1 MSLLELKNISKSY
14 ISKVGNFQVIDKLN
28 LSVGHNQNIF
38 LFGPSGCGK
47 STLLNLISGLD
58 NSDTGEIY
66 FNGNLVKNHIELLRD
81 DIGIIFQDH
90 YLISELNIFDN
101 IKLKSNDTTKIE
113 NILDYFE
120 MTDYKLKYPNQLSNG
135 QKQRVCVAR
144 SLVNSPKLLIADEP
158 TSYLD
163 KENAKLV
170 IDLILNSSR
179 KFNLSTIIASH
190 DISFR
195 PLFDK
200 SYTLEDRSIKECWYH
215 LEITLIILFVSQI

>member
-14 ISKVGNFQVIDKLN
+14 ISKVGILQVIDQLN
-28 LSVGHNQNIF
+28 LSLEHNQNIF

-66 FNGNLVKNHIELLRD
+66 FNGNLVKNHFELLKD

-101 IKLKSNDTTKIE
+101 IKLKSNDSNKIE
-113 NILDYFE
+113 NILNYFE
-120 MTDYKLKYPNQLSNG
+120 MTDFKLKYPNQLSNG

-144 SLVNSPKLLIADEP
+144 SLVNNPKLLIADEP

-200 SYTLEDRSIKECWYH
+200 SYTLDNKSIKEC
-215 LEITLIILFVSQI
+215 

>member
-14 ISKVGNFQVIDKLN
+14 ISRVGSYQVIDKLN
-28 LSVGHNQNIF
+28 LTVEHNQNIF

-66 FNGNLVKNHIELLRD
+66 FNGNLVKNHFELLKD

-120 MTDYKLKYPNQLSNG
+120 MIDLKFKYPNQLSNG

-144 SLVNSPKLLIADEP
+144 SLVNNPKLLIADEP

-190 DISFR
+190 DISFQ

-200 SYTLEDRSIKECWYH
+200 SYTLEDKSIKEC
-215 LEITLIILFVSQI
+215 

>member
-14 ISKVGNFQVIDKLN
+14 ISKVGSFQVIDKLN
-28 LSVGHNQNIF
+28 LSVEYGQNIF

-47 STLLNLISGLD
+47 STLLNLITGLD
-58 NSDTGEIY
+58 NLDTGEIY
-66 FNGNLVKNHIELLRD
+66 FNGNLVKNHFELLKD

-101 IKLKSNDTTKIE
+101 IKLKSNDATKIE
-113 NILDYFE
+113 TILDYFE
-120 MTDYKLKYPNQLSNG
+120 MSDFKLKYPNQLSNG

-144 SLVNSPKLLIADEP
+144 SLVNNPKLLIADEP

-200 SYTLEDRSIKECWYH
+200 SYTLDNKSIKEC
-215 LEITLIILFVSQI
+215 

>member
-14 ISKVGNFQVIDKLN
+14 LSKVGNFQVIKKLN
-28 LSVGHNQNIF
+28 LSVDHNQNIF
-38 LFGPSGCGK
+38 LFGPLGCGK

-58 NSDTGEIY
+58 SSDSGEIH
-66 FNGNLVKNHIELLRD
+66 FDGKLVKNHFDLLKD

-101 IKLKSNDTTKIE
+101 IKLKSNDIRKIE
-113 NILDYFE
+113 KILSYFNLSQF
-120 MTDYKLKYPNQLSNG
+120 KFKYPNQLSNG

-163 KENAKLV
+163 KENANLV
-170 IDLILNSSR
+170 IDLILNSSK

-200 SYTLEDRSIKECWYH
+200 SYTIEDKSIIEC
-215 LEITLIILFVSQI
+215 

>member
-1 MSLLELKNISKSY
+1 MK
-14 ISKVGNFQVIDKLN
+14 
-28 LSVGHNQNIF
+28 
-38 LFGPSGCGK
+38 
-47 STLLNLISGLD
+47 
-58 NSDTGEIY
+58 
-66 FNGNLVKNHIELLRD
+66 D

-101 IKLKSNDTTKIE
+101 IKLKSNDTREIEKI
-113 NILDYFE
+113 LSYFN
-120 MTDYKLKYPNQLSNG
+120 MGRFKFKYPNQLSNG

-163 KENAKLV
+163 KENANLV
-170 IDLILNSSR
+170 IDLILNSSK

-200 SYTLEDRSIKECWYH
+200 SYTIEDKSIKEC
-215 LEITLIILFVSQI
+215 

>member
-14 ISKVGNFQVIDKLN
+14 LSKVGNFQVIKKLN
-28 LSVGHNQNIF
+28 LSVDHNQNIF

-58 NSDTGEIY
+58 SSDSGEIY
-66 FNGNLVKNHIELLRD
+66 FDGKLVKNHFDLLKD

-101 IKLKSNDTTKIE
+101 IKLKSNDTRKVEKI
-113 NILDYFE
+113 LTYFNLS
-120 MTDYKLKYPNQLSNG
+120 KFKFKYPNQLSNG

-163 KENAKLV
+163 KENANLV
-170 IDLILNSSR
+170 IDLILNSSK

-200 SYTLEDRSIKECWYH
+200 SYTIEDKLIKEC
-215 LEITLIILFVSQI
+215 

>member
-14 ISKVGNFQVIDKLN
+14 LSKVGNFQVIKKLN
-28 LSVGHNQNIF
+28 LSVDHNQNIF

-58 NSDTGEIY
+58 SSDSGEIY
-66 FNGNLVKNHIELLRD
+66 FDGKLVKNHFDVLKD

-101 IKLKSNDTTKIE
+101 IKLKSNDIRKIE
-113 NILDYFE
+113 KILSYFNLSQF
-120 MTDYKLKYPNQLSNG
+120 KFKYPNQLSNG

-163 KENAKLV
+163 KENANLV
-170 IDLILNSSR
+170 IDLILNSS
-179 KFNLSTIIASH
+179 KNFNLSTIIASH

-195 PLFDK
+195 PLFVFFYTIEDK
-200 SYTLEDRSIKECWYH
+200 SIKEC
-215 LEITLIILFVSQI
+215 

>member
-14 ISKVGNFQVIDKLN
+14 LSKVGNFQVIKKLN
-28 LSVGHNQNIF
+28 LSVDHNQNIF

-58 NSDTGEIY
+58 SPDSGEIY
-66 FNGNLVKNHIELLRD
+66 FDGKLVKNHFDLLKD

-101 IKLKSNDTTKIE
+101 IKLKSNDIRKIE
-113 NILDYFE
+113 KILSYFNLSQF
-120 MTDYKLKYPNQLSNG
+120 KFKYPNQLSNG

-163 KENAKLV
+163 KENANLV
-170 IDLILNSSR
+170 IDLILNSSK

-200 SYTLEDRSIKECWYH
+200 SYTIEDKSIKEC
-215 LEITLIILFVSQI
+215 

>member
-14 ISKVGNFQVIDKLN
+14 LSKVGNFQVIKKLN
-28 LSVGHNQNIF
+28 LSVDHNQNIF

-58 NSDTGEIY
+58 SSDSGEIY
-66 FNGNLVKNHIELLRD
+66 FDGKLVKNHFDLLKD

-101 IKLKSNDTTKIE
+101 IKLKCNDTRAIEKI
-113 NILDYFE
+113 LSYFNLSQF
-120 MTDYKLKYPNQLSNG
+120 KFKYPNQLSNG

-163 KENAKLV
+163 KENANLV
-170 IDLILNSSR
+170 IDLILNSSK

-200 SYTLEDRSIKECWYH
+200 SYTIEDKSIKEC
-215 LEITLIILFVSQI
+215 

>member
-14 ISKVGNFQVIDKLN
+14 LSKVGNFQVIKKLN
-28 LSVGHNQNIF
+28 LSIDHNQNIF

-58 NSDTGEIY
+58 SSDSGEIY
-66 FNGNLVKNHIELLRD
+66 FDGKLVKNHFGLLKD

-101 IKLKSNDTTKIE
+101 IKLKSNDIRKIE
-113 NILDYFE
+113 KILSYFNLSQF
-120 MTDYKLKYPNQLSNG
+120 KFKYPNQLSNG

-163 KENAKLV
+163 KENANLV
-170 IDLILNSSR
+170 IDLILNSSK

-200 SYTLEDRSIKECWYH
+200 SYTIEDKSIKECLY
-215 LEITLIILFVSQI
+215 L

>member
-14 ISKVGNFQVIDKLN
+14 ISKVGSFQVIDKLN
-28 LSVGHNQNIF
+28 LSVEHNQNIF

-58 NSDTGEIY
+58 NSDKGEIY
-66 FNGNLVKNHIELLRD
+66 FNGNLIKNHFELLKD

-101 IKLKSNDTTKIE
+101 IKLKSNDASKIE

-120 MTDYKLKYPNQLSNG
+120 MTDFKLKYPNQLSNG

-144 SLVNSPKLLIADEP
+144 SLVNNPKLLIADEP

-170 IDLILNSSR
+170 IDLILNSSK

-200 SYTLEDRSIKECWYH
+200 SYTLDNKSIKEC
-215 LEITLIILFVSQI
+215 

>member
-14 ISKVGNFQVIDKLN
+14 ISKVGNFQVINKLN
-28 LSVGHNQNIF
+28 LLVNHNQNIF

-58 NSDTGEIY
+58 SSDSGEIY
-66 FNGNLVKNHIELLRD
+66 FDGKLVKNHFDLLKD

-101 IKLKSNDTTKIE
+101 IKLKSNDTRKVEKI
-113 NILDYFE
+113 LSYFNLSQF
-120 MTDYKLKYPNQLSNG
+120 KFKYPNQLSNG

-163 KENAKLV
+163 KENANLV
-170 IDLILNSSR
+170 IDLILNSSK

-200 SYTLEDRSIKECWYH
+200 SYTIDDKSIKEC
-215 LEITLIILFVSQI
+215 

>member
-14 ISKVGNFQVIDKLN
+14 LSKAGNFQVINKLN
-28 LSVGHNQNIF
+28 LSVDHNQNIF

-58 NSDTGEIY
+58 NSDSGDIY
-66 FNGNLVKNHIELLRD
+66 FDGKLVKNHFDLLKD

-101 IKLKSNDTTKIE
+101 IKLKSNNTREIEKI
-113 NILDYFE
+113 LSYFN
-120 MTDYKLKYPNQLSNG
+120 MGRFKFKYPNQLSNG

-170 IDLILNSSR
+170 IDLIINSSK

-200 SYTLEDRSIKECWYH
+200 SYTIEDKSIKEC
-215 LEITLIILFVSQI
+215 

>member
-14 ISKVGNFQVIDKLN
+14 LSKVGNFQVINKLN
-28 LSVGHNQNIF
+28 LSVDYNQNIF

-58 NSDTGEIY
+58 NVDSGDIY
-66 FNGNLVKNHIELLRD
+66 FDGKLVKNHFDLLKD
-81 DIGIIFQDH
+81 DIGIIFQYH

-101 IKLKSNDTTKIE
+101 IKLKSNDSKKIE
-113 NILDYFE
+113 KILSYLNMGRF
-120 MTDYKLKYPNQLSNG
+120 KFKYPNQLSNG

-170 IDLILNSSR
+170 IDLILNSSK

-200 SYTLEDRSIKECWYH
+200 SYTIEDKSIKEC
-215 LEITLIILFVSQI
+215 

>member
-14 ISKVGNFQVIDKLN
+14 LSKVGNFQVIKKLN
-28 LSVGHNQNIF
+28 LSVDHNQNIF

-58 NSDTGEIY
+58 SSDSGEIY
-66 FNGNLVKNHIELLRD
+66 FDGKLVKNHFDLLKD

-101 IKLKSNDTTKIE
+101 IKLKSNDIRKIE
-113 NILDYFE
+113 KILSYFNLSQF
-120 MTDYKLKYPNQLSNG
+120 KFKYPNQLSNG

-163 KENAKLV
+163 KENANLV
-170 IDLILNSSR
+170 IDLILNSSK

-200 SYTLEDRSIKECWYH
+200 SYTIEDKSIKEC
-215 LEITLIILFVSQI
+215 